1 MSGTSLE
8 QVCSCCGMRQAESEM
23 VFARDPYAEE
33 ILFDSSDET
42 NPLRWWCKACINESA
57 MGI

>member
-1 MSGTSLE
+1 
-8 QVCSCCGMRQAESEM
+8 MRQAEALM

-42 NPLRWWCKACINESA
+42 NPLRWWCEACINESA
-57 MGI
+57 MDI